1 MRIVLLPTALV
12 TLAAIAVYLWTFI
25 MAGRARG
32 KYNVKA
38 PAITGPEPFERA
50 IRVQTNTLEQIVPF
64 LPALWICAAFY
75 PMPAAII
82 GAVWVVGRIIYGIA
96 YYADPA
102 KRGFG
107 FTVAIAATVLLWVG
121 GVLGIVMAWLA

>member
-12 TLAAIAVYLWTFI
+12 TLTAIAVYLWTFV

-32 KYNVKA
+32 KYSVKA

-50 IRVQTNTLEQIVPF
+50 VRVQTNTLEQIVPF
-64 LPALWICAAFY
+64 LPALWICAAFF

-82 GAVWVVGRIIYGIA
+82 GAAWVVGRIIYGFA

-102 KRGFG
+102 KRGPG
-107 FTVAIAATVLLWVG
+107 FTIAIIATILLWLG
-121 GVLGIVMAWLA
+121 GFWGIVMAWLA